1 MLSFHLIKRF
11 PSFLLD
17 AELRTSARRLVLFG
31 PSGSG
36 KSLTLQC
43 LAGLMRPDSGFV
55 KIEGH
60 DLLDSDRQLDVPP
73 ERRHIGYVPQ
83 SGALFPHLTLASNVG
98 FGLRRLPSAERDARV
113 SQLLR
118 LVRLEGFGPR
128 RPDLLSG
135 GEQQRGA
142 LARALAVEPAL
153 LLLDEPFSAL
163 DRPVRE
169 LLRQELLELQEQ
181 LGIAW
186 VFVTHDLE
194 EAYLLA
200 DEIAVY
206 GRGSILQSGSRD
218 EVFYRPRTLDVA
230 RLVGVRNIIPVVA
243 IADERVRVEETDLE
257 IAIRPGAAMR
267 QAPSAYPPNRDAADG
282 ARGVGSHDDG
292 SSIAYWA
299 CIRQEDIRIGDPD
312 GTRAGTSE
320 GTRLVGTVV
329 EERQLGFT
337 ISLRF
342 AVDTAAAP
350 VELWVDVSVQA
361 HRSLKIQQR
370 SRWELW
376 IPSDAIHLIP
386 RRG

>member
-1 MLSFHLIKRF
+1 VLSFHLVKRF
-11 PSFLLD
+11 ASFFLD
-17 AELRTSARRLVLFG
+17 AELETSAQRLVLFG

-36 KSLTLQC
+36 KSLTLLC
-43 LAGLMRPDSGFV
+43 LAGLMRPDRGFV
-55 KIEGH
+55 KIGGH
-60 DLLDSDRQLDVPP
+60 DLFDRDRRLDVPP
-73 ERRHIGYVPQ
+73 ERRRIGYVPQ

-98 FGLRRLPSAERDARV
+98 YGLRRLPAAERDARV
-113 SQLLR
+113 DQLLR
-118 LVRLEGFGPR
+118 LVRLEGFGSR
-128 RPDLLSG
+128 LPDQLSG

-142 LARALAVEPAL
+142 LARALAVEPEL

-206 GRGSILQSGSRD
+206 GSGSILQSGSRD

-230 RLVGVRNIIPVVA
+230 HLVGVRNIIPVVA
-243 IADERVRVEETDLE
+243 IAEERVRVEGTNLE
-257 IAIRPGAAMR
+257 LAIQGGAAAT
-267 QAPSAYPPNRDAADG
+267 QAPAECPPNPDATDR
-282 ARGVGSHDDG
+282 ARGAGSRNDD
-292 SSIAYWA
+292 SPIAYWA
-299 CIRQEDIRIGDPD
+299 CIRPEDIRIGDPD
-312 GTRAGTSE
+312 GRAGASE
-320 GTRLVGTVV
+320 DTRLVGTVV
-329 EERQLGFT
+329 EERELGFT

-361 HRSLKIQQR
+361 HRSLRTLQR
-370 SRWELW
+370 TRWELS

-386 RRG
+386 R